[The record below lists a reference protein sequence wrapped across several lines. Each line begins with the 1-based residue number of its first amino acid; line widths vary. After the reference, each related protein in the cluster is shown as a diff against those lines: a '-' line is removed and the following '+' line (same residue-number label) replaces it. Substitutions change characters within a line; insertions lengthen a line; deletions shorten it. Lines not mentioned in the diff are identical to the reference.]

1 MKNKYA
7 WGRWL
12 ALLGIGVAATLL
24 VYLTVD
30 EAQLVK
36 WFSRYGR
43 FLVGAVLVSLIVLA
57 IVLPRRKQVR
67 LDLQLASKE
76 RGLEPPKPEGK
87 PEHRE
92 SRDAWTRAI
101 ALRDVLVDRHG
112 WCWRY
117 RDRWVLVAGDT
128 PLVKRSI
135 IHYALACPEPE
146 TRTFIAKLRAARS
159 ALLEEVEED
168 ERKSKEAA
176 VAPRKANP

>member
-92 SRDAWTRAI
+92 SRDARTRAI

-128 PLVKRSI
+128 PSSSVSPPNWPRSDTSFSV
-135 IHYALACPEPE
+135 
-146 TRTFIAKLRAARS
+146 TRSYCMQTRS
-159 ALLEEVEED
+159 ATSWTPNGSIESAACD
-168 ERKSKEAA
+168 A
-176 VAPRKANP
+176 VARLTPSWR